1 MFGFGKRLD
10 IYFIKDLIFR
20 RAHEQLA
27 ESLQLTVEQDDYI
40 TKKTLYR
47 ITKNYEDCY
56 NETIKLGKKE
66 FKKIIKERK
75 KRAKLGEIDQ
85 GEEIATFLQSIG
97 VEFLELRQEEP
108 EPEQSEEPEETRAE
122 IDVETAEEEKPEQ
135 EDVEQE
141 PEQEQGNQAE

>member
-1 MFGFGKRLD
+1 MFGLGKRLD

-27 ESLQLTVEQDDYI
+27 ESLQLTLEQDDFI
-40 TKKTLYR
+40 TKKTLHR

-66 FKKIIKERK
+66 FKKIIKARK
-75 KRAKLGEIDQ
+75 KKAKLGEIDQ
-85 GEEIATFLQSIG
+85 NEEIASFLQSIG

-108 EPEQSEEPEETRAE
+108 GQETSEEIEETKPE
-122 IDVETAEEEKPEQ
+122 IDAETGEDEKSEQ

-141 PEQEQGNQAE
+141 PGQEQGNQAE